1 MTMMMK
7 QGFMFMKRGFLQ
19 IALALVAAVSLGAG
33 NVARANE
40 TAATSVEQPEEAAA
54 PANASPYELVE
65 DITAQILSKIEAH
78 RTLIEA
84 SPDESEREA
93 LMNTFFAE
101 VEAIMASA
109 VDFNWI
115 ARNVMG
121 PYGKL
126 ATEAQRD
133 SFAKVF
139 RDGLVETYG
148 RGLLSYRD
156 QEIVVLPGSELNGKR
171 KVSVKQEIR
180 SVDGN
185 YPLEYSMGLGKSGQW
200 KVINVII
207 NGINLGKTFRNQF
220 VQAAQKNGGDIDA
233 VIAGWDSSYTG

>member
-1 MTMMMK
+1 MTMFMK
-7 QGFMFMKRGFLQ
+7 QGVMFMKRGFLQ

-33 NVARANE
+33 SVARANE
-40 TAATSVEQPEEAAA
+40 GSAASVEQPEQAAA
-54 PANASPYELVE
+54 PTNTSPYELVE
-65 DITAQILSKIEAH
+65 DITARILSKIEAH

-84 SPDESEREA
+84 SPDESEKEA

-101 VEAIMASA
+101 VEAIMVSA

-121 PYGKL
+121 PYSKL

-133 SFAKVF
+133 SFARVF

-156 QEIVVLPGSELNGKR
+156 QEIVVLPGSEFNGKR

-185 YPLEYSMGLGKSGQW
+185 YPLEYSMGLSKSGQW

-233 VIAGWDSSYTG
+233 VIAGWDSSHTG